1 MGVTGGIGHYMVAR
15 AYMWAPASVVSPFN
29 YVQLLGA
36 AATGYLFFGDV
47 PPPTL
52 WLGAALIVA
61 SGLSIVLTET
71 RHPAP
76 GSSSH
81 VRR

>member
-1 MGVTGGIGHYMVAR
+1 MR
-15 AYMWAPASVVSPFN
+15 ACVVVSPFN

-36 AATGYLFFGDV
+36 TATGYLFFGDV
-47 PPPTL
+47 PGPTL

-61 SGLSIVLTET
+61 SGLSIVLTEG
-71 RHPAP
+71 RHPAAGP
-76 GSSSH
+76 SSH